1 MDDPPAPQRPQQPQQ
16 PPGWQR
22 QLQNWDQ
29 VVRKFGIDTNR
40 YREFEYLCYL
50 DLTDPDIANYV
61 KFHLGLADP
70 HFKHRLRR
78 HANFWRQINTPPWLL
93 DYIENGIKIP
103 FETDPPRML
112 FKNNTTVLDPQKIPE
127 VRLILTEYLQ
137 CGFIEIVDYVP
148 YCVLPLQLK
157 ESSDKIALIYDMSK
171 LNDYVQKCKF
181 KLESWP
187 EMYDYAACSNYAV
200 KFDLK
205 KYYYQI
211 DIHTDFVKYFGF
223 SFEFV
228 DGKKTYFV
236 WRTMPYGYTRAP
248 YIARQLMKPLIS
260 IWRRLGAYTV
270 VFYDDGMAVSNDSNH
285 LTKVSLQM

>member
-1 MDDPPAPQRPQQPQQ
+1 M
-16 PPGWQR
+16 
-22 QLQNWDQ
+22 L
-29 VVRKFGIDTNR
+29 
-40 YREFEYLCYL
+40 
-50 DLTDPDIANYV
+50 
-61 KFHLGLADP
+61 
-70 HFKHRLRR
+70 
-78 HANFWRQINTPPWLL
+78 NTPDWLL

-103 FETDPPRML
+103 FEIEPPRML
-112 FKNNTTVLDPQKIPE
+112 FKNNSTVLDPQKIPE

-137 CGFIEIVDYVP
+137 CGFIEIVNYVP

-171 LNDYVQKCKF
+171 LNDYVEKCKF

-187 EMYDYAACSNYAV
+187 EMYDYATCSNYAV

-211 DIHTDFVKYFGF
+211 DIHPDYVTYFGF
-223 SFEFV
+223 CFEYEE
-228 DGKKTYFV
+228 GKKSFFV

-270 VFYDDGMAVSNDSNH
+270 VFYDDRMVVSDECTFN
-285 LTKVSLQM
+285 TSLGPNAM